1 MPSGQR
7 RTAVIIGGGFGGL
20 RAAKR
25 LANTDVNV
33 ILIDRNN
40 HHLFQPLL
48 YQVATAALSPGD
60 IAQPLRSILRQ
71 SSNVH
76 VMMSTVLHIDV
87 DARRVVCDDG
97 IVAYDHLI
105 LAPGAR
111 HSYFGNDSWERFAPG
126 LKDLNDA
133 LRIRERLL
141 TTFEEAESVIGTQ
154 LMKSLLTFVI
164 VGAGPTGVELA
175 GAIAEIADRTMLAD
189 FPKLRRSDV
198 RVLLVQASG
207 RILESFAE
215 PLSRSAQ
222 RSLEALGVDV
232 RLDTSVT
239 DVTAD
244 GVRLGSEFIASRN
257 VIWAAGNSASPLL
270 ADLGTP
276 LDAAGRAIVE
286 PDCSIPGYPDVFV
299 IGDAARFNHTTDGT
313 PLPAV
318 AQPAMQMGAYVADLV
333 RRNTEPTRRKPFRYR
348 NLGSMATIGR
358 ARAIVDLGFFR
369 SSGLFAWLMWAALHV
384 MQLISFRNRFKVMI
398 EWAWYY
404 LSFQPGARLIINK
417 DAPQEIRRWVSLN
430 SNDNS

>member
-20 RAAKR
+20 SAAKR
-25 LANTDVNV
+25 LADTDVNV

-60 IAQPLRSILRQ
+60 VAQPLRSILRQ
-71 SSNVH
+71 STNVH
-76 VMMSTVLHIDV
+76 VMMSTVLHVDV

-111 HSYFGNDSWERFAPG
+111 HSYFGHDVWERYAPG
-126 LKDLNDA
+126 LKDLSDA

-141 TTFEEAESVIGTQ
+141 TTFEEAEGVIGTQ
-154 LMKSLLTFVI
+154 LMRSLLTFVI

-175 GAIAEIADRTMLAD
+175 GAIAEIAERTMLAD
-189 FPKLRRSDV
+189 FPKLRRSDI
-198 RVLLVQASG
+198 RVILVQASP
-207 RILESFAE
+207 RILESFVE
-215 PLSRSAQ
+215 PLSASAQ
-222 RSLEALGVDV
+222 RSLEELGVEV
-232 RLDTSVT
+232 LLNTSVT

-244 GVRLGSEFIASRN
+244 GVRLGVDFIPSRN
-257 VIWAAGNSASPLL
+257 VIWAAGNCASPLL

-276 LDAAGRAIVE
+276 LDVAGRAVVE
-286 PDCSIPGYPDVFV
+286 ADCSLPGYPDVYV
-299 IGDAARFNHTTDGT
+299 IGDAARFQHTPDAR
-313 PLPAV
+313 PLPSV
-318 AQPAMQMGAYVADLV
+318 AQPAMQMGRYVADII
-333 RRNTEPTRRKPFRYR
+333 RRNVEPGSRKPFRYR
-348 NLGSMATIGR
+348 DLGSMATIGR

-369 SSGLFAWLMWAALHV
+369 SSGLLAWLMWAVLHV

-404 LSFQPGARLIINK
+404 ISFQPGARLIINK
-417 DAPQEIRRWVSLN
+417 DAPQEIRRWMSLN